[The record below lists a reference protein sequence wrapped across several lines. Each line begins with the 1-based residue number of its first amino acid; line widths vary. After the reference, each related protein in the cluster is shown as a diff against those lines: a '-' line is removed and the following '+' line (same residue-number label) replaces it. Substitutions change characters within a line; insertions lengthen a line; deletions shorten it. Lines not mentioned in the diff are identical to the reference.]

1 MIKLDQSSL
10 TLNSKLG
17 KRWAWKSWQGM
28 KIKVVIFFFYVG
40 DSKGTGHLEKNFRR
54 GGTGSD
60 LYLRKF
66 TGGWLG
72 WNGKNGGCKTS
83 SEVTAVITLV
93 SFKIWKLWNIESLV
107 ARGLSAFR
115 NAGSPRLPH
124 STGRHSLLCF
134 SLKITLHT
142 SNWLYLREENLVP
155 LSSQLKL
162 G

>member
-1 MIKLDQSSL
+1 MLGIPKAQGIWRRISEGEGQDQIYISESSPVAD
-10 TLNSKLG
+10 
-17 KRWAWKSWQGM
+17 W
-28 KIKVVIFFFYVG
+28 
-40 DSKGTGHLEKNFRR
+40 
-54 GGTGSD
+54 
-60 LYLRKF
+60 
-66 TGGWLG
+66 G

-107 ARGLSAFR
+107 ARGLSEAFR